1 MASFVKKFKLHF
13 HVATI
18 QLPIMSRLMQA
29 SQNDQIIVDLGNVG
43 IIDSGTEGKSIV
55 QLRLPL
61 SYVYLATLVGVFT
74 VVCWAET
81 P

>member
-1 MASFVKKFKLHF
+1 MASFVKKFKLRF

-29 SQNDQIIVDLGNVG
+29 SQNVG